1 MGWESFLVR
10 FYIRTEEVVLSVK
23 VSRLYSSQK
32 VSQGGIPRYPYVQE
46 NILDIL
52 ERDWNVRSDCTMC
65 IWNTHD
71 NTGIFLYC
79 PYMSHINHTVL
90 LFVNYRYLLFG
101 NFIFNRI

>member
-1 MGWESFLVR
+1 MFLVR
-10 FYIRTEEVVLSVK
+10 FYTRTEEVVLSVK

-71 NTGIFLYC
+71 DTGI
-79 PYMSHINHTVL
+79 
-90 LFVNYRYLLFG
+90 LFVLSLYVPHKSHSP
-101 NFIFNRI
+101 FIC